1 VGLFASI
8 RNYIETLIHPSA
20 QQDVLTAARHRA
32 FIAPRL
38 LGGVVALA
46 AFPIYLLIRGAPS
59 ELELVALAWLVAP
72 ILIAYFL
79 SRTGRYESAH
89 VLSSLA
95 LTGLVTLV
103 AASTGGIASFAA
115 IWLVVVPLEAALS
128 ASRRVVATASTFALL
143 ATGLLLVL
151 GSHHLL
157 LPPTSSPPAALAA
170 FGIVSAGLYATG
182 LAMGAEALAR
192 TSFWL
197 LYAEED
203 RYRLLARNMTDV
215 ITRHGRDGAV
225 LFVSPAAEDLF
236 GTRIA
241 DLHGHG
247 FFDRVHVADRPAYLK
262 AIGDAA
268 ALAESSSVEFRVKR
282 DSVDA
287 DGRLAVEFVWIE
299 MRCRP
304 FEQAATNPINQ
315 ERHEVVAVL
324 RNVTARKQQQ
334 QALLDA
340 HAEAERDNA
349 AKGRFLATMSHEL
362 RTPLNA
368 IIGFSEMLTKE
379 AALLLDA
386 KRRNEYAGLINS
398 SGHHLLSVVNGILD
412 MSKIETGNFE
422 ITPEPFAPAQVISG
436 CCGLLALRAREAG
449 VTLEKF
455 TADDLPEMIADK
467 RALNQIL
474 LNLVSNAIRFTDRGG
489 KVTVSARAEAANI
502 TIAVEDSGVGISD
515 DDLARVGEPYFQAG
529 SSYDRRHGGT
539 GLGLSIVKGLVG
551 LHGGELSIR
560 SRIGEGTRVTVRL
573 PLDCERARPAKK
585 ATVQEPAGVLSYLPG
600 PATSK
605 DASGAGG
612 RDIAPPRAELPVK
625 KRA

>member
-1 VGLFASI
+1 
-8 RNYIETLIHPSA
+8 
-20 QQDVLTAARHRA
+20 
-32 FIAPRL
+32 
-38 LGGVVALA
+38 
-46 AFPIYLLIRGAPS
+46 
-59 ELELVALAWLVAP
+59 
-72 ILIAYFL
+72 
-79 SRTGRYESAH
+79 
-89 VLSSLA
+89 
-95 LTGLVTLV
+95 
-103 AASTGGIASFAA
+103 
-115 IWLVVVPLEAALS
+115 
-128 ASRRVVATASTFALL
+128 
-143 ATGLLLVL
+143 
-151 GSHHLL
+151 
-157 LPPTSSPPAALAA
+157 
-170 FGIVSAGLYATG
+170 
-182 LAMGAEALAR
+182 
-192 TSFWL
+192 
-197 LYAEED
+197 
-203 RYRLLARNMTDV
+203 
-215 ITRHGRDGAV
+215 
-225 LFVSPAAEDLF
+225 
-236 GTRIA
+236 
-241 DLHGHG
+241 
-247 FFDRVHVADRPAYLK
+247 
-262 AIGDAA
+262 
-268 ALAESSSVEFRVKR
+268 
-282 DSVDA
+282 
-287 DGRLAVEFVWIE
+287 
-299 MRCRP
+299 
-304 FEQAATNPINQ
+304 
-315 ERHEVVAVL
+315 
-324 RNVTARKQQQ
+324 VTARKQQQ

-436 CCGLLALRAREAG
+436 CCGLLTLRAREAG

-585 ATVQEPAGVLSYLPG
+585 AAALEPAGVLSYLPG

-612 RDIAPPRAELPVK
+612 RDMALPRAELPVK